1 MVLPLVP
8 FVWSQHQ
15 YHECSVRFHKISVS
29 EKLSAVSLPPVF
41 RQESGIRHMQVN
53 REFSVEWEHHT
64 NYGQRP
70 KWAVTF
76 LFFASFL
83 CILKAGCPVREARPM
98 AIHDQQGFGQAA
110 RKIRLTADLQIKLR
124 SKDRDSASLME
135 CFGDGSEPYS
145 HQFCC
150 GDCTLQWSLQ
160 TATLHAETLIE
171 RGDGD
176 PRSRPYGGS
185 PISAIREALGHC
197 QMGIWG

>member
-1 MVLPLVP
+1 
-8 FVWSQHQ
+8 
-15 YHECSVRFHKISVS
+15 
-29 EKLSAVSLPPVF
+29 
-41 RQESGIRHMQVN
+41 MQVN
-53 REFSVEWEHHT
+53 REFSVEWECHT

-70 KWAVTF
+70 KWANDTPF
-76 LFFASFL
+76 SQAS
-83 CILKAGCPVREARPM
+83 CAYCLKAGCPVREARPM
-98 AIHDQQGFGQAA
+98 AIHDRQVFGQAA

-171 RGDGD
+171 RGEGD
-176 PRSRPYGGS
+176 PRSRPHGGS

-197 QMGIWG
+197 QMGI